1 MSFTRN
7 IREAQSHFWPTVR
20 DSIERHKASRASL
33 ERNASPAAQAR
44 ARRPLFRVVFDETI
58 WALAKAH
65 RLNTAEQAQVIEA
78 ACAWAKVY
86 GELEEP
92 EKEDRDLYRAV
103 QEMRATFE
111 PEDVDAPLLT
121 VSAH

>member
-7 IREAQSHFWPTVR
+7 IREAQSSFWPTVQA
-20 DSIERHKASRASL
+20 SIERHKASRLAL
-33 ERNASPAAQAR
+33 EHNASPAAQAR
-44 ARRPLFRVVFDETI
+44 ARRSMFRVVFDETV

-65 RLNTAEQAQVIEA
+65 RLNTAEQAAVLDA

-92 EKEDRDLYRAV
+92 ELEDRELYRAV
-103 QEMRATFE
+103 NAMRATFE
-111 PEDVDAPLLT
+111 PEDVDAQR
-121 VSAH
+121 